1 MNRPSGEVYA
11 AIYGSAPWHR
21 KFRNIPEQ
29 KRLAAFGFYTA
40 TLVLCQKERNDG
52 VMPQEQLVGVFPC
65 SEQQREHLKRI
76 LIDAGLFED
85 RGDEIAVHDY
95 LAWNSS
101 KAEIESGRRRMSE
114 GGRKSGQTRRNKSP
128 KVGSEGT
135 FGSSTEQSRDSS
147 EEKSREEQSRAE
159 ARCPKCGQ
167 ELTRGECWACG
178 PD

>member
-1 MNRPSGEVYA
+1 MSRPSGEVYA
-11 AIYGSAPWHR
+11 ALYGSAPWHR
-21 KFRNIPEQ
+21 KFRKIPEQ

-65 SEQQREHLKRI
+65 PEQQREHVKGL
-76 LIDAGLFED
+76 LIDAGLFEQ

-95 LAWNSS
+95 LAWNRS
-101 KAEIESGRRRMSE
+101 KAEIESGRGRMSE

-135 FGSSTEQSRDSS
+135 FAGSTEQSRESS
-147 EEKSREEQSRAE
+147 EESSSGESSRAKDL
-159 ARCPKCGQ
+159 CPKCGQ
-167 ELTRGECWACG
+167 ELTLGECWACG
-178 PD
+178 TR